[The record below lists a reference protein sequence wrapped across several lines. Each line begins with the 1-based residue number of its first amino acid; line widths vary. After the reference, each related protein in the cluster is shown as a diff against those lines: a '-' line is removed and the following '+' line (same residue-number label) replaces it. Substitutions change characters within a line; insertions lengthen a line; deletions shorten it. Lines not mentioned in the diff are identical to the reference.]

1 MRACVK
7 RRRPHH
13 DARLVSDAPSRLR
26 LVSEAPAEVTD
37 DRDLAGEIRA
47 TRRSVARFLRALHA
61 SGHAI
66 TTWPDGV
73 VSRLA
78 HADAVTARYLVEP
91 GRVDSEEASAAAAA
105 LRSLAA
111 AITSGLAASERAQL
125 RACELAIRIE
135 AHELTLPLLQSEHA
149 PAIAPAIPTQATARH
164 GSLRALLAAQDDVA
178 LGEIARRLGLA
189 HKSEPAPRRLALVVA
204 RTDESDG
211 ATPSRRELEHDIARV
226 LRDEQM
232 LAILLATLTTD
243 TLALLAALVR
253 GACSE
258 QTLHAM
264 SPALAVG
271 GPRPVGP
278 ADALVRCGLVFH
290 ATHGLAVPDDLR
302 SRLDNVLQTLG
313 T

>member
-1 MRACVK
+1 M
-7 RRRPHH
+7 
-13 DARLVSDAPSRLR
+13 SDAPSRLR
-26 LVSEAPAEVTD
+26 LVSEAPANVTD

-66 TTWPDGV
+66 TAWPDAL

-91 GRVDSEEASAAAAA
+91 GRVDSAEASAAAAA
-105 LRSLAA
+105 LRSIAA
-111 AITSGLAASERAQL
+111 SITSGLAASERAEL

-135 AHELTLPLLQSEHA
+135 AHELTLPLLQIERA
-149 PAIAPAIPTQATARH
+149 PAIATAIPTQATSRH

-189 HKSEPAPRRLALVVA
+189 HKTEPAPRRLALVVA
-204 RTDESDG
+204 RSEANDG
-211 ATPSRRELEHDIARV
+211 TTPSRRELEHDIARV
-226 LRDEQM
+226 LRDEHL
-232 LAILLATLTTD
+232 LAILLATLGSD
-243 TLALLAALVR
+243 AIALLATLVR
-253 GACSE
+253 GTCSE
-258 QTLHAM
+258 QTLQAM

-302 SRLDNVLQTLG
+302 TRLDGVLQTLG